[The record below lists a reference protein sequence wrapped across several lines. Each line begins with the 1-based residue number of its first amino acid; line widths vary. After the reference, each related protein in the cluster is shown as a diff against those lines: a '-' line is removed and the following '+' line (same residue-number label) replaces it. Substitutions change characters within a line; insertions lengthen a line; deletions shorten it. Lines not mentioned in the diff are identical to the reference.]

1 MAQTRDRSKAQLL
14 YERIYRVVRQIPA
27 GQAATYGQVAMVA
40 GLPSARMV
48 GRALAALPDKSKVP
62 WHRVINSQG
71 RLAPRSDG
79 KPDPEQRRRL
89 RAEGVQLD
97 RHGRIDFARVAW
109 TGPTWTFLEA
119 EGYDLEE
126 LILKSRHR
134 RRTGPWCRWRF

>member
-1 MAQTRDRSKAQLL
+1 MAETGKRSKAQQLHA
-14 YERIYRVVRQIPA
+14 RIYRVVRQIPA
-27 GQAATYGQVAMVA
+27 GQAATYGQVALVV

-48 GRALAALPDKSKVP
+48 GRALAALPDTSEVP

-71 RLAPRSDG
+71 KLAPRSDG

-97 RHGRIDFARVAW
+97 SLGRIDFARVAW
-109 TGPTWTFLEA
+109 RGPTWSFLDA